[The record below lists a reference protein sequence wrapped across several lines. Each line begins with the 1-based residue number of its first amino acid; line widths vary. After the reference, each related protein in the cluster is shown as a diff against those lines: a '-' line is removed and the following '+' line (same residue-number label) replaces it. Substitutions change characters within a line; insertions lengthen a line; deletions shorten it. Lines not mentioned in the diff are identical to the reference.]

1 MSESGFLRRKVA
13 TLFRGLRPE
22 KVAPAGQLQSAVAVV
37 GRLWLRFESMP
48 DQLSI
53 LYGDLL
59 QGSYDCVDRVIL
71 NAYFTMGQTGG
82 GLRTWWRALYGS
94 DDDLD
99 NNHLMRMAGRFSR
112 CLRAWAKENSIPVVY
127 SSPGERKHDIA
138 SEHLATHGVK
148 PGLFLIL
155 VSKAPALVWDAQRT
169 GTGKLGQLVPKQP
182 WPYVNHYSFHILDPD
197 WGHLTIKMSGHPPFG
212 AQVML
217 NGHEYVACQAQEA
230 GINFSKQDNCFT
242 TIPNAADLAKVADT
256 LSRNEIAGRLLQLC
270 ERWIYTTCLCF
281 ALDLEE
287 QKTSTFHYQYSVF
300 QIEYSRNLLFHSG
313 RQMDEIFQALIDRT
327 RGPLNLDRIKTIF
340 GDKNRPH
347 YDKRKKNPTRWGVVV
362 EKPAYD
368 VTIFKVHYGKM
379 TLKIYTKGER
389 VLRIEVIVHNTKEYR
404 WGRSL
409 PCFPEIVLRLRGILE
424 RFLNAVGC
432 MDACFVSDDTMENL
446 PQPTQVGQ
454 TKVGGIDLNKPR
466 MRRVADAVLALSSS
480 PTGFTA
486 SDLAE
491 KVRAI
496 SGQPTSEYGARR
508 AAYDIKKLRGKDMVR
523 KIGASRRYEPVHEG
537 LRALTALVVLR
548 EKVIRPL
555 LAASTRPQPHSKLS
569 NPTPIDQH
577 YQNLRAGMHGLF
589 IELGVAA

>member
-1 MSESGFLRRKVA
+1 M
-13 TLFRGLRPE
+13 
-22 KVAPAGQLQSAVAVV
+22 
-37 GRLWLRFESMP
+37 
-48 DQLSI
+48 
-53 LYGDLL
+53 
-59 QGSYDCVDRVIL
+59 
-71 NAYFTMGQTGG
+71 
-82 GLRTWWRALYGS
+82 
-94 DDDLD
+94 
-99 NNHLMRMAGRFSR
+99 
-112 CLRAWAKENSIPVVY
+112 VY

-138 SEHLATHGVK
+138 SEHLATHEVK

-155 VSKAPALVWDAQRT
+155 VSKAPALVWDAPRT
-169 GTGKLGQLVPKQP
+169 GTGKLGPLVPKQP

-217 NGHEYVACQAQEA
+217 NGHEYVACQAQKK
-230 GINFSKQDNCFT
+230 GIDFSKQDNCFT
-242 TIPNAADLAKVADT
+242 MIPNAADLAQVADT
-256 LSRNEIAGRLLQLC
+256 LSRNEIAGRLLQVC

-287 QKTSTFHYQYSVF
+287 QQRTTFHYQYSVF

-313 RQMDEIFQALIDRT
+313 RQMDEIFQTLIDRT
-327 RGPLNLDRIKTIF
+327 RGPLHLDRIKTIF

-409 PCFPEIVLRLRGILE
+409 PCFSEIVLRLRGILE
-424 RFLNAVGC
+424 RFLDAVGC

-446 PQPTQVGQ
+446 PQPTHVGQ

-466 MRRVADAVLALSSS
+466 MRWVADAVLALSSS

-496 SGQPTSEYGARR
+496 SREPASEYGARR
-508 AAYDIKKLRGKDMVR
+508 AAYDIKKLRGKDMVQ
-523 KIGASRRYEPVHEG
+523 KVGASRRYQPLPQG

-555 LAASTRPQPHSKLS
+555 LAASTRPQLHSKLS

-577 YQNLRAGMHGLF
+577 YENLRVGMHGLF
-589 IELGVAA
+589 IELGVTA

>member
-1 MSESGFLRRKVA
+1 LHRKAA
-13 TLFRGLRPE
+13 TLFRELRPE

-37 GRLWLRFESMP
+37 GRLWLRSESMA
-48 DQLSI
+48 DQLST

-71 NAYFTMGQTGG
+71 NAYFTMGHSGG

-94 DDDLD
+94 DDNLD
-99 NNHLMRMAGRFSR
+99 NHHLMRMAGRFSR
-112 CLRAWAKENSIPVVY
+112 RLRAWAKENEIPVVY
-127 SSPGERKHDIA
+127 SSPGERKHEIA
-138 SEHLATHGVK
+138 SEYLATHEVK

-155 VSKAPALVWDAQRT
+155 VSKAPALVWDAPRT
-169 GTGKLGQLVPKQP
+169 GTGKLGPLVPKQP

-217 NGHEYVACQAQEA
+217 NGHEYVACRAQKK

-242 TIPNAADLAKVADT
+242 MIPNAADLEQVADT
-256 LSRNEIAGRLLQLC
+256 LSRNEIAGRLLQVC
-270 ERWIYTTCLCF
+270 EGWIYTTCLCF

-287 QKTSTFHYQYSVF
+287 QQRTTFHYQYSVF

-313 RQMDEIFQALIDRT
+313 RQMDEIFETLIDRT

-389 VLRIEVIVHNTKEYR
+389 VLRIEVIVHNTKDYR

-409 PCFPEIVLRLRGILE
+409 PCFSEIVLRLRGILE

-446 PQPTQVGQ
+446 PQPTHVGQ

-491 KVRAI
+491 KVRAM
-496 SGQPTSEYGARR
+496 SGEPASDYGARR
-508 AAYDIKKLRGKDMVR
+508 AAYDIKKLRGKDLVR
-523 KIGASRRYEPVHEG
+523 KIGASRRYEPLHQG

-555 LAASTRPQPHSKLS
+555 LAASTRPQIRSKLS
-569 NPTPIDQH
+569 NPTPIDRH
-577 YQNLRAGMHGLF
+577 YENLRVGMHGLF